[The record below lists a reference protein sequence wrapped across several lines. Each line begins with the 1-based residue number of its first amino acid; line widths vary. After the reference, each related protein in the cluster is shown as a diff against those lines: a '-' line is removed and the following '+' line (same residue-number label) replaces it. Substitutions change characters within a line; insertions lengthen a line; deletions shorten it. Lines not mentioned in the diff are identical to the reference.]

1 MREAAYC
8 ADLSSI
14 VACRLGSGGWRG
26 PIGARTFSIH
36 RIPRRAAPPGL
47 RLTIGTTVAT
57 RVAWARRSEAGA
69 ALGRGW
75 CGEWVLEAPG
85 TREGRAALLDA
96 LAGAPVGP
104 GLRRRGL
111 WEVVREKS
119 GVGRLWLR

>member
-1 MREAAYC
+1 MRRYVW
-8 ADLSSI
+8 L
-14 VACRLGSGGWRG
+14 
-26 PIGARTFSIH
+26 ARTFARPLESGME
-36 RIPRRAAPPGL
+36 REA
-47 RLTIGTTVAT
+47 GT
-57 RVAWARRSEAGA
+57 EAGA